1 MSESKEVEEDIKK
14 VMNIIFDI
22 VSSNVFYSV
31 IYAKLYKDLIG
42 IFPTFGDKLTDIIF
56 KYKESFNEIRIV
68 DPNTDYDGYCDSV
81 KSNDLRRAMTMF
93 IINLMKNNVIAETD
107 VINILVHLEEI
118 VIRLSEEDDKSF
130 IIEEITE
137 NIFILI
143 TENKKR
149 LHKFDIWN
157 TIIIPNIHTIST
169 LRKNDINKYKS
180 MTGRATFKYMDIID
194 ELAKK

>member
-1 MSESKEVEEDIKK
+1 
-14 VMNIIFDI
+14 
-22 VSSNVFYSV
+22 
-31 IYAKLYKDLIG
+31 
-42 IFPTFGDKLTDIIF
+42 
-56 KYKESFNEIRIV
+56 
-68 DPNTDYDGYCDSV
+68 
-81 KSNDLRRAMTMF
+81 
-93 IINLMKNNVIAETD
+93 MKNNVIAETD